1 MISPRLRAVIA
12 GVPIVLIA
20 VLGIDT
26 AAQAADALRITAP
39 AAGTTVSGPLAVEG
53 AVTVDRAVEVQVGL
67 APQLLGECGAV
78 VVSRSVEGAGAFTV
92 SIPTTEVPD
101 GVYCLVAVADAGH
114 LSAVLADITV
124 NNTVTPGEE
133 VDELQLSTQA
143 LGGTHDADPLA
154 STAPPAML
162 SLGGNAPLLG
172 AVVLALTLALA
183 VVALGA
189 GLWGRRRT
197 AA

>member
-1 MISPRLRAVIA
+1 MTSHRLRALVA

-20 VLGIDT
+20 VLGVGT
-26 AAQAADALRITAP
+26 AAQAADALRITSP
-39 AAGTTVSGPLAVEG
+39 LAGTTVSGPLAVEG
-53 AVTVDRAVEVQVGL
+53 SITTEGAVEVQVGL

-78 VVSRSVEGAGAFTV
+78 VVSSNVEGAGAFSV

-124 NNTVTPGEE
+124 NNTVTAGEE
-133 VDELQLSTQA
+133 VDELQLSTEA
-143 LGGTHDADPLA
+143 LGGAHDDGPLA
-154 STAPPAML
+154 SAAPPAVL
-162 SLGGNAPLLG
+162 SLVGNPPLLG
-172 AVVLALTLALA
+172 AVVLGLTLALA
-183 VVALGA
+183 VVVLGA